1 MRNPSETR
9 APSPSLADSRAM
21 SLALTEAERA
31 LAAGEFPVGCVI
43 LHEGRPVVSGAREGT
58 AAGGKNETD
67 HAEMVALRRLERADP
82 SLDRSRMTLYCT
94 MEPCL
99 MCFGAI
105 LIGGIGRLVWAYEDA
120 MGGGTGIDR
129 SGLSRLYRDNPI
141 EIVPRVRRR
150 ESLALFR
157 RFFENPDNP
166 YWRGSLLARYTLA
179 QGDEES

>member
-1 MRNPSETR
+1 MRIRSEIDVSFPFPTD
-9 APSPSLADSRAM
+9 ADAM
-21 SLALTEAERA
+21 SLALAEAERA

-67 HAEMVALRRLERADP
+67 HAEMVALRRLERVDP

-129 SGLSRLYRDNPI
+129 SRLSPLYRDNPI

-150 ESLALFR
+150 DSLTLFR

-179 QGDEES
+179 QASEDT